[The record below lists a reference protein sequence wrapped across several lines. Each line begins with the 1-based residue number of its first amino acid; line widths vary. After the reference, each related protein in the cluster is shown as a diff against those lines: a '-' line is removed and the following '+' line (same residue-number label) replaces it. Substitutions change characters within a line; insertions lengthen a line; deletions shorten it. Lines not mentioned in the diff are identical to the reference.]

1 MQNEK
6 WKIIR
11 DYVVK
16 HCKIIFPIVV
26 IVVVAMTVVF
36 ALGARKE
43 KAAAD
48 SQQAES
54 QSLQQDSSEAEQSV
68 AIEDIPLVENEDG
81 ELYTLLA
88 TYYNA
93 MAEGDTETILSIC
106 SEYSE
111 NELLRLQE
119 RAKYLEYYP
128 TLEIYTKPGPEAGST
143 VAYVYYKL
151 VFVNHAEEVPGFQA
165 WYICTNEEGNLYINT
180 TGELPEDVNDYIVTV
195 STQAD
200 VVELYN
206 KVQVE
211 YNEVITAHPELLTYM
226 QELSAQVNTS
236 VGTVLAQENA
246 SNAGEDGN
254 TDATGTENGG
264 DTGTDVQPSE
274 EAPVDNGPQYATAT
288 TTVNVRSSDSEQAD
302 KLGKVTGGSRVQ
314 VQEVIANGWTKIVFE
329 GKDGYIKSEYLQM
342 AESAAG
348 QDVIG
353 TVTATTN
360 INVRSAASETA
371 DRLGVLAAGESLDLL
386 ANENG
391 WCKVKYNGQVGYV
404 KSDYVS
410 QQ

>member
-54 QSLQQDSSEAEQSV
+54 QSLQQDSSEAEQAAV
-68 AIEDIPLVENEDG
+68 IEDIPLVVNEDG

-151 VFVNHAEEVPGFQA
+151 KFVNHAEEVPGFQA

-246 SNAGEDGN
+246 SNAGEGGN
-254 TDATGTENGG
+254 TDATENENGG

-274 EAPVDNGPQYATAT
+274 ETPVDNGSQYATAT

-386 ANENG
+386 ADENG

-410 QQ
+410 R

>member
-26 IVVVAMTVVF
+26 IVVAAMTVVF

-54 QSLQQDSSEAEQSV
+54 QSLQQDSSEAEQAAV
-68 AIEDIPLVENEDG
+68 IEDIPLVVNEDG

-93 MAEGDTETILSIC
+93 MAEGDTETILSVC

-246 SNAGEDGN
+246 SNAGEGGN
-254 TDATGTENGG
+254 TDATENENGG
-264 DTGTDVQPSE
+264 DTGTDVQPSGE
-274 EAPVDNGPQYATAT
+274 TPVDNGPQYATAT

-302 KLGKVTGGSRVQ
+302 KLGKVTGGSQVQ

-348 QDVIG
+348 LDVIG

-386 ANENG
+386 ADENG

-410 QQ
+410 R

>member
-26 IVVVAMTVVF
+26 IVVAAMTVVF

-54 QSLQQDSSEAEQSV
+54 QSLQQDSSEAEQAAV
-68 AIEDIPLVENEDG
+68 IEDIPLVVNEDG

-93 MAEGDTETILSIC
+93 MAEGDTETILSVC

-246 SNAGEDGN
+246 SNAGEGGN
-254 TDATGTENGG
+254 TDATENENGG

-274 EAPVDNGPQYATAT
+274 ETPVDNGPQYATAT

-302 KLGKVTGGSRVQ
+302 KLGKVTGGSQVQ

-371 DRLGVLAAGESLDLL
+371 DRLGVLAAGERLDLL
-386 ANENG
+386 ADENG

-410 QQ
+410 R

>member
-26 IVVVAMTVVF
+26 IVVAAMTVVF

-54 QSLQQDSSEAEQSV
+54 QSLQQDSSEAEQAAV
-68 AIEDIPLVENEDG
+68 IEDIPLVVNEDG

-151 VFVNHAEEVPGFQA
+151 KFVNHAEEVPGFQA

-246 SNAGEDGN
+246 SNAGEGGN
-254 TDATGTENGG
+254 TDATENENGG
-264 DTGTDVQPSE
+264 DTGTDVQPSGE
-274 EAPVDNGPQYATAT
+274 TPVDNGPQYATAT

-386 ANENG
+386 ADENG

-410 QQ
+410 R

>member
-26 IVVVAMTVVF
+26 IVVAAMTVVF

-68 AIEDIPLVENEDG
+68 AIEDIPLVVNEDG

-93 MAEGDTETILSIC
+93 MAEGDTETILSVC

-246 SNAGEDGN
+246 SNAGEGGN
-254 TDATGTENGG
+254 TDATENENGG

-274 EAPVDNGPQYATAT
+274 ETPVDNGPQYATAT

-386 ANENG
+386 ADENG

-410 QQ
+410 R

>member
-26 IVVVAMTVVF
+26 IVVAAMTVVF
-36 ALGARKE
+36 ALGAREE

-54 QSLQQDSSEAEQSV
+54 QSLQQDSIEAEQPAV
-68 AIEDIPLVENEDG
+68 IEDIPLAENEDG

-165 WYICTNEEGNLYINT
+165 WYICTNEAGNLYINT

-246 SNAGEDGN
+246 SNAGEGGN
-254 TDATGTENGG
+254 TDATENENGG

-274 EAPVDNGPQYATAT
+274 ETPVDNGPQYATAT

-371 DRLGVLAAGESLDLL
+371 DRLGVLSAGESLDLL
-386 ANENG
+386 ADENG

-410 QQ
+410 R

>member
-54 QSLQQDSSEAEQSV
+54 QSLQQDSSEAEQAAV
-68 AIEDIPLVENEDG
+68 IEDIPLVVNEDG

-93 MAEGDTETILSIC
+93 MAEGDTETILSVC

-151 VFVNHAEEVPGFQA
+151 KFVNHAEEVPGFQA

-246 SNAGEDGN
+246 SNAGEGGN
-254 TDATGTENGG
+254 TDTTENENGG

-274 EAPVDNGPQYATAT
+274 ETPVDNGSQYATAT

-386 ANENG
+386 ADENG

-410 QQ
+410 R

>member
-1 MQNEK
+1 M
-6 WKIIR
+6 
-11 DYVVK
+11 
-16 HCKIIFPIVV
+16 
-26 IVVVAMTVVF
+26 
-36 ALGARKE
+36 
-43 KAAAD
+43 
-48 SQQAES
+48 
-54 QSLQQDSSEAEQSV
+54 
-68 AIEDIPLVENEDG
+68 
-81 ELYTLLA
+81 
-88 TYYNA
+88 
-93 MAEGDTETILSIC
+93 
-106 SEYSE
+106 
-111 NELLRLQE
+111 
-119 RAKYLEYYP
+119 
-128 TLEIYTKPGPEAGST
+128 
-143 VAYVYYKL
+143 
-151 VFVNHAEEVPGFQA
+151 
-165 WYICTNEEGNLYINT
+165 
-180 TGELPEDVNDYIVTV
+180 NDYIVTV

-246 SNAGEDGN
+246 SNAGEGGN
-254 TDATGTENGG
+254 TDATENENGG
-264 DTGTDVQPSE
+264 DTGTDVQPSGE
-274 EAPVDNGPQYATAT
+274 TPVDNGPQYATAT

-302 KLGKVTGGSRVQ
+302 KLGKVTGGSQVQ

-348 QDVIG
+348 LDVIG

-386 ANENG
+386 ADENG

-410 QQ
+410 R

>member
-26 IVVVAMTVVF
+26 IVVAAMTVVF

-54 QSLQQDSSEAEQSV
+54 QSLQQDSSEAEQAAV
-68 AIEDIPLVENEDG
+68 IEDIPLVVNEDG

-93 MAEGDTETILSIC
+93 MAEGDTETILSVC

-151 VFVNHAEEVPGFQA
+151 KFVNHAEEVPGFQA

-246 SNAGEDGN
+246 SNAGEGGN
-254 TDATGTENGG
+254 TDATENENGG
-264 DTGTDVQPSE
+264 DTGTDVQPSGE
-274 EAPVDNGPQYATAT
+274 TPVDNGPQYATAT

-302 KLGKVTGGSRVQ
+302 KLGKVTGGSQVQ

-348 QDVIG
+348 LDVIG

-386 ANENG
+386 ADENG

-410 QQ
+410 R

>member
-54 QSLQQDSSEAEQSV
+54 QSLQQDSSEAEQAAV
-68 AIEDIPLVENEDG
+68 IEDIPLVVNEDG

-93 MAEGDTETILSIC
+93 MAEGDTETILSVC

-111 NELLRLQE
+111 NELLWLQE

-246 SNAGEDGN
+246 SNAGEGGN
-254 TDATGTENGG
+254 TDATENENGG

-274 EAPVDNGPQYATAT
+274 ETPVDNGPQYATAT

-302 KLGKVTGGSRVQ
+302 KLGKVTGGSQVQ

-348 QDVIG
+348 LDVIG

-386 ANENG
+386 ADENG

-410 QQ
+410 R

>member
-26 IVVVAMTVVF
+26 IVVAAMTVVF

-54 QSLQQDSSEAEQSV
+54 QSLQQDSSEAEQPAV
-68 AIEDIPLVENEDG
+68 IEDIPLVVNEDG

-93 MAEGDTETILSIC
+93 MAEGDTETILSVC

-246 SNAGEDGN
+246 SNAGEGGN
-254 TDATGTENGG
+254 TDATENENGG

-274 EAPVDNGPQYATAT
+274 EIPVDNGPQYATAT

-302 KLGKVTGGSRVQ
+302 KLGKVTGGSQVQ

-348 QDVIG
+348 LDVIG

-386 ANENG
+386 ADENG

-410 QQ
+410 R

>member
-26 IVVVAMTVVF
+26 IVVAAMTVVF

-54 QSLQQDSSEAEQSV
+54 QSLQQDSSEAEQSA
-68 AIEDIPLVENEDG
+68 AIEDIPLVVNEDG

-93 MAEGDTETILSIC
+93 MAEGDTETILSVC

-246 SNAGEDGN
+246 SNAGEGGN
-254 TDATGTENGG
+254 TDATENENGG
-264 DTGTDVQPSE
+264 DTGTDAQPSGE
-274 EAPVDNGPQYATAT
+274 TPVDNGPQYATAT

-302 KLGKVTGGSRVQ
+302 KLGKVTGGSQVQ

-348 QDVIG
+348 LDVIG

-386 ANENG
+386 ADENG

-410 QQ
+410 R

>member
-54 QSLQQDSSEAEQSV
+54 QSLQQDSSEAEQAAV
-68 AIEDIPLVENEDG
+68 IEDIPLVVNEDG

-93 MAEGDTETILSIC
+93 MAEGDTETILSVC

-246 SNAGEDGN
+246 SNAGEGGN
-254 TDATGTENGG
+254 TDATENENGG

-274 EAPVDNGPQYATAT
+274 ETPVDNGPQYATAT

-302 KLGKVTGGSRVQ
+302 KLGKVTGGSQVQ

-348 QDVIG
+348 LDVIG

-386 ANENG
+386 ADENG

-410 QQ
+410 R

>member
-151 VFVNHAEEVPGFQA
+151 VFVNHTEEVPGFQA

-274 EAPVDNGPQYATAT
+274 ETPVDNGPQYATAT

-410 QQ
+410 Q

>member
-26 IVVVAMTVVF
+26 IVVAAMTVVF

-54 QSLQQDSSEAEQSV
+54 QSLQQDSSEAEQAAV
-68 AIEDIPLVENEDG
+68 IEDIPLVVNEDG

-93 MAEGDTETILSIC
+93 MAEGDTETILSVC

-246 SNAGEDGN
+246 SNAGEGGN
-254 TDATGTENGG
+254 TDATENENGG
-264 DTGTDVQPSE
+264 DTGTDVQPSGE
-274 EAPVDNGPQYATAT
+274 TPVDNGPQYATAT

-302 KLGKVTGGSRVQ
+302 KLGKVTGGSQVQ

-386 ANENG
+386 ADENG

-410 QQ
+410 R

>member
-26 IVVVAMTVVF
+26 IVVVAVTVVF

-54 QSLQQDSSEAEQSV
+54 QSLQPDSSEAEQSV
-68 AIEDIPLVENEDG
+68 AIEDVPLVENEDG

-151 VFVNHAEEVPGFQA
+151 VFVNHTEEVPGFQA
-165 WYICTNEEGNLYINT
+165 WYICTNDEGNLYINT
-180 TGELPEDVNDYIVTV
+180 SGELPEDVNDYIVTV

-246 SNAGEDGN
+246 SNAEEDGT
-254 TDATGTENGG
+254 TDAAGTENGG
-264 DTGTDVQPSE
+264 DTGTEVQPSDE
-274 EAPVDNGPQYATAT
+274 TPVDDGPQYATAT

-360 INVRSAASETA
+360 INVRSEASETA

-410 QQ
+410 Q

>member
-26 IVVVAMTVVF
+26 IVVAAMTVVF

-54 QSLQQDSSEAEQSV
+54 QSLQQDSIEAEQPAV
-68 AIEDIPLVENEDG
+68 IEDIPLAENEDG

-93 MAEGDTETILSIC
+93 MAEGDMETILSVC

-246 SNAGEDGN
+246 SNAGEGGN
-254 TDATGTENGG
+254 TDATENENGG

-274 EAPVDNGPQYATAT
+274 ETPVDNGPQYATAT

-386 ANENG
+386 ADENG

-410 QQ
+410 R

>member
-26 IVVVAMTVVF
+26 IVVAAMTVVF

-54 QSLQQDSSEAEQSV
+54 QSLQQDSSEAEQSA
-68 AIEDIPLVENEDG
+68 AIEDIPLVVNEDG

-93 MAEGDTETILSIC
+93 MAEGDTETILSVC

-128 TLEIYTKPGPEAGST
+128 ALEIYTKPGPEAGST

-246 SNAGEDGN
+246 SNAGEGGN
-254 TDATGTENGG
+254 TDTTENENGG

-274 EAPVDNGPQYATAT
+274 ETPVDNGPQYATAT

-386 ANENG
+386 ADENG

-410 QQ
+410 R

>member
-54 QSLQQDSSEAEQSV
+54 QSLQQDSSEAEQV
-68 AIEDIPLVENEDG
+68 AAIEDIPLVVNEDG

-93 MAEGDTETILSIC
+93 MAEGDTETILSVC

-246 SNAGEDGN
+246 SNAGEGGN
-254 TDATGTENGG
+254 TDATENENGG

-274 EAPVDNGPQYATAT
+274 ETPVDNGPQYATAT
-288 TTVNVRSSDSEQAD
+288 TTVNVRGSDSEQAD

-348 QDVIG
+348 LDVIG

-386 ANENG
+386 ADENG

-410 QQ
+410 R

>member
-26 IVVVAMTVVF
+26 IVVVAVTVVF

-68 AIEDIPLVENEDG
+68 AIEDVPLVENEDG

-151 VFVNHAEEVPGFQA
+151 VFVNHTEEVPGFQA
-165 WYICTNEEGNLYINT
+165 WYICTNDEGNLYINT
-180 TGELPEDVNDYIVTV
+180 SGELPEDVNDYIVTV

-246 SNAGEDGN
+246 SNAEEDGT
-254 TDATGTENGG
+254 TDAAGTENGG
-264 DTGTDVQPSE
+264 DTGTEVQPSE
-274 EAPVDNGPQYATAT
+274 ETPVDDGPQYATAT

-360 INVRSAASETA
+360 INVRSEASETA

-410 QQ
+410 Q

>member
-54 QSLQQDSSEAEQSV
+54 QSLQQDSSEAEQAAV
-68 AIEDIPLVENEDG
+68 IEDIPLVVNEDG

-151 VFVNHAEEVPGFQA
+151 KFVNHAEEVPGFQA

-246 SNAGEDGN
+246 SNAGEGGN
-254 TDATGTENGG
+254 TDATENENGG

-274 EAPVDNGPQYATAT
+274 ETPVDNGPQYATAT

-302 KLGKVTGGSRVQ
+302 KLGKVTGGSQVQ

-348 QDVIG
+348 LDVIG

-371 DRLGVLAAGESLDLL
+371 DRLGVLTAGESLDLL
-386 ANENG
+386 ADENG

-410 QQ
+410 R

>member
-93 MAEGDTETILSIC
+93 MAEGDTETVLSIC

-128 TLEIYTKPGPEAGST
+128 TLEIYTKPGLEAGST

-151 VFVNHAEEVPGFQA
+151 VFVNHTEEVPGFQA

-246 SNAGEDGN
+246 SNTGEDGN

-274 EAPVDNGPQYATAT
+274 ETPVDNGPQYATAT

-410 QQ
+410 Q

>member
-26 IVVVAMTVVF
+26 IVVAAMTVVF

-54 QSLQQDSSEAEQSV
+54 QSLQQDSSEAEQSA
-68 AIEDIPLVENEDG
+68 AIEDIPLVVNEDG

-93 MAEGDTETILSIC
+93 MAEGDTETILSVC

-128 TLEIYTKPGPEAGST
+128 ALEIYTKPGPEAGST

-246 SNAGEDGN
+246 SNAGEGGN
-254 TDATGTENGG
+254 TDATENENGG

-274 EAPVDNGPQYATAT
+274 ETPVDNGPQYATAT

-386 ANENG
+386 ADENG

-410 QQ
+410 R

>member
-26 IVVVAMTVVF
+26 IVVAAMTVVF

-54 QSLQQDSSEAEQSV
+54 QSLQQDSSEAEQAAV
-68 AIEDIPLVENEDG
+68 IEDIPLVVNEDG

-93 MAEGDTETILSIC
+93 MAEGDTETILSVC

-246 SNAGEDGN
+246 SNAGEGGN
-254 TDATGTENGG
+254 TDTTENENGG

-274 EAPVDNGPQYATAT
+274 ETPVDNGPQYATAT

-302 KLGKVTGGSRVQ
+302 KLGKVTGGSQVQ

-348 QDVIG
+348 LDVIG

-386 ANENG
+386 ADENG

-410 QQ
+410 R

>member
-26 IVVVAMTVVF
+26 IVVAAMTVVF

-54 QSLQQDSSEAEQSV
+54 QSLQQDSIEAEQPAV
-68 AIEDIPLVENEDG
+68 IEDIPLAENEDG

-93 MAEGDTETILSIC
+93 MAEGDTETILSVC

-165 WYICTNEEGNLYINT
+165 WYICTNEAGNLYINT

-246 SNAGEDGN
+246 SNAGEGGN
-254 TDATGTENGG
+254 TDATENENGG

-274 EAPVDNGPQYATAT
+274 ETPVDNGPQYATAT

-302 KLGKVTGGSRVQ
+302 KLGKVTGGSQVQ

-348 QDVIG
+348 LDVIG

-386 ANENG
+386 ADENG

-410 QQ
+410 R

>member
-26 IVVVAMTVVF
+26 IVVAAMTVVF

-68 AIEDIPLVENEDG
+68 AIEDIPLVVNEDG

-128 TLEIYTKPGPEAGST
+128 ALEIYTKPGPEAGST

-246 SNAGEDGN
+246 SNAGEGGN
-254 TDATGTENGG
+254 TDATENENGG
-264 DTGTDVQPSE
+264 DTGTDVQPSGE
-274 EAPVDNGPQYATAT
+274 TPVDNGPQYATAT

-302 KLGKVTGGSRVQ
+302 KLGKVTGGSQVQ

-386 ANENG
+386 ADENG

-410 QQ
+410 R

>member
-26 IVVVAMTVVF
+26 IIVVAMTVVF

-54 QSLQQDSSEAEQSV
+54 QSLQQDSSEAEQAAV
-68 AIEDIPLVENEDG
+68 IEDIPLVVNEDG

-93 MAEGDTETILSIC
+93 MAEGDTETILSVC

-151 VFVNHAEEVPGFQA
+151 KFVNHAEEVPGFQA

-246 SNAGEDGN
+246 SNAGEGGN
-254 TDATGTENGG
+254 TDATENENGG

-274 EAPVDNGPQYATAT
+274 ETPVDNGPQYATAT

-302 KLGKVTGGSRVQ
+302 KLGKVTGGSQVQ

-386 ANENG
+386 ADENG

-410 QQ
+410 R

>member
-54 QSLQQDSSEAEQSV
+54 QSLQQDSSEAEQAAV
-68 AIEDIPLVENEDG
+68 IEDIPLVVNEDG

-151 VFVNHAEEVPGFQA
+151 KFVNHAEEVPGFQA

-246 SNAGEDGN
+246 SNAGEGGN
-254 TDATGTENGG
+254 TDATENENGG

-274 EAPVDNGPQYATAT
+274 ETPVDNGPQYATAT

-302 KLGKVTGGSRVQ
+302 KLGKVTGGSQVQ

-386 ANENG
+386 ADENG

-410 QQ
+410 R

>member
-26 IVVVAMTVVF
+26 IVVAAMTVVF

-54 QSLQQDSSEAEQSV
+54 QSLQQDSSEAEQSA
-68 AIEDIPLVENEDG
+68 AIEDIPLVVNEDG

-93 MAEGDTETILSIC
+93 MAEGDTETILSVC

-246 SNAGEDGN
+246 SNAGEGGN
-254 TDATGTENGG
+254 TDATENENGG

-274 EAPVDNGPQYATAT
+274 ETPVDNGPQYATAT

-302 KLGKVTGGSRVQ
+302 KLGKVTGGSQVQ

-386 ANENG
+386 ADENG

-410 QQ
+410 R

>member
-54 QSLQQDSSEAEQSV
+54 QSLQQDSSEAEQAAV
-68 AIEDIPLVENEDG
+68 IEDIPLVVNEDG

-93 MAEGDTETILSIC
+93 MAEGDTETILSVC

-151 VFVNHAEEVPGFQA
+151 KFVNHAEEVPGFQA

-246 SNAGEDGN
+246 SNAGEGGN
-254 TDATGTENGG
+254 TDATENENGG

-274 EAPVDNGPQYATAT
+274 ETPVDNGPQYATAT

-302 KLGKVTGGSRVQ
+302 KLGKVTGGSQVQ

-386 ANENG
+386 ADENG

-410 QQ
+410 R

>member
-26 IVVVAMTVVF
+26 IVVAAMTVVF
-36 ALGARKE
+36 ALGAREE

-54 QSLQQDSSEAEQSV
+54 QSLQQDSIEAEQPAV
-68 AIEDIPLVENEDG
+68 IEDIPLAENEDG

-93 MAEGDTETILSIC
+93 MAEGDTETILSVC

-165 WYICTNEEGNLYINT
+165 WYICTNEAGNLYINT

-246 SNAGEDGN
+246 SNAGEGGN
-254 TDATGTENGG
+254 TDATENENGG

-274 EAPVDNGPQYATAT
+274 ETPVDNGPQYATAT

-386 ANENG
+386 ADENG

-410 QQ
+410 R

>member
-54 QSLQQDSSEAEQSV
+54 QSLQQDSIEAEQPAV
-68 AIEDIPLVENEDG
+68 IEDIPLAVNEDG

-93 MAEGDTETILSIC
+93 MAEGDTETILSVC

-180 TGELPEDVNDYIVTV
+180 TGELSEDVNDYIVTV

-246 SNAGEDGN
+246 SNAGEGGN
-254 TDATGTENGG
+254 TDATENENGG

-274 EAPVDNGPQYATAT
+274 ETPVDNGPQYATAT

-386 ANENG
+386 ADENG

-410 QQ
+410 R

>member
-26 IVVVAMTVVF
+26 IVVAAMTVVF

-54 QSLQQDSSEAEQSV
+54 QSLQQDSSEAEQSA
-68 AIEDIPLVENEDG
+68 AIEDIPLVVNEDG

-93 MAEGDTETILSIC
+93 MAEGDTETILSVC

-128 TLEIYTKPGPEAGST
+128 TLEIYTKPGQEAGST

-246 SNAGEDGN
+246 SNAGEGGN
-254 TDATGTENGG
+254 TDATENENGG

-274 EAPVDNGPQYATAT
+274 ETPVDNGPQYATAT

-302 KLGKVTGGSRVQ
+302 KLGKVTGGSQVQ

-386 ANENG
+386 ADENG

-410 QQ
+410 R

>member
-26 IVVVAMTVVF
+26 IVVAAMTVVF

-54 QSLQQDSSEAEQSV
+54 QSLQQDSSEAEQAAV
-68 AIEDIPLVENEDG
+68 IEDIPLVVNEDG

-151 VFVNHAEEVPGFQA
+151 KFVNHAEEVPGFQA

-246 SNAGEDGN
+246 SNAGEGGN
-254 TDATGTENGG
+254 TDATENENGG

-274 EAPVDNGPQYATAT
+274 ETPVDNGPQYATAT

-302 KLGKVTGGSRVQ
+302 KLGKVTGGSQVQ

-386 ANENG
+386 ADENG

-410 QQ
+410 R

>member
-26 IVVVAMTVVF
+26 IVVAAMTVVF

-54 QSLQQDSSEAEQSV
+54 QSLQQDSSEAEQPAV
-68 AIEDIPLVENEDG
+68 IEDIPLVVNEDG

-93 MAEGDTETILSIC
+93 MAEGDTETILSVC

-151 VFVNHAEEVPGFQA
+151 IFVNHAEEVPGFQA

-246 SNAGEDGN
+246 SNAGEGGN
-254 TDATGTENGG
+254 TDATENENGG

-274 EAPVDNGPQYATAT
+274 EIPVDNGPQYATAT

-386 ANENG
+386 ADENG

-410 QQ
+410 R

>member
-26 IVVVAMTVVF
+26 IVVAAMTVVF

-43 KAAAD
+43 KAAAE

-54 QSLQQDSSEAEQSV
+54 QSLQQDSSEAEQAAV
-68 AIEDIPLVENEDG
+68 IEDIPLVVNEDG

-246 SNAGEDGN
+246 SNAGEGGN
-254 TDATGTENGG
+254 TDATENENGG

-274 EAPVDNGPQYATAT
+274 ETPVDNGPQYATAT

-302 KLGKVTGGSRVQ
+302 KLGKVTGGSQVQ

-342 AESAAG
+342 AERAAG

-386 ANENG
+386 ADENG

-410 QQ
+410 R